1 MIIEITAMELQ
12 FLEETLESV
21 LEELQGFEE
30 AGDTSDYVFT
40 TGAIDM
46 CKEAL
51 MMLKR
56 IAEEVDSADSFVDP
70 GYTDPT

>member
-1 MIIEITAMELQ
+1 MIVSITAMELL

-21 LEELQGFEE
+21 LDELQGFDE

-51 MMLKR
+51 SMLRR
-56 IAEEVDSADSFVDP
+56 IAEEAESADASIDS
-70 GYTDPT
+70 GHTD

>member
-1 MIIEITAMELQ
+1 MIIEVTTLELQ

-30 AGDTSDYVFT
+30 CGDANDYVFT

-46 CKEAL
+46 CKESLL
-51 MMLKR
+51 MLR
-56 IAEEVDSADSFVDP
+56 RLANEVENANSSPDS
-70 GYTDPT
+70 